1 MTNTIVHRVA
11 VNANS
16 IDIDKN
22 IEPLL
27 HGPTTWCHLN
37 CTGRGYNVKLFLGLG
52 LKPYTHFL
60 EDRAFSPQWR
70 V

>member
-1 MTNTIVHRVA
+1 MMGDVVCVMLCVVMWFA
-11 VNANS
+11 MLCVMFS
-16 IDIDKN
+16 VM
-22 IEPLL
+22 L
-27 HGPTTWCHLN
+27 HVMLCA
-37 CTGRGYNVKLFLGLG
+37 RDNVKLFLGLG